1 MTQELSY
8 MQLKTANEARQAVR
22 IFTRIL
28 FYYCLALYKIF
39 ENKYKFQLSYC
50 IYLDRKNNDANSG
63 KELYWYLSLI
73 TYEKRGKS
81 ENSSCAIVR
90 IQGYKIK
97 RN

>member
-1 MTQELSY
+1 MVWLYIKFS
-8 MQLKTANEARQAVR
+8 KTN
-22 IFTRIL
+22 I
-28 FYYCLALYKIF
+28 
-39 ENKYKFQLSYC
+39 KFQLSYC